1 MTKSSVSHGP
11 SVPASAVTPGAGWLA
26 HPQGVADDVAWRG
39 CYDTTIASDFTPIGN
54 RMRKFPT
61 APFLAGILLT
71 LLGGPQP
78 ASAQSPA
85 ARPVA
90 APVSRGGAACH
101 NGMTF
106 DRFLAD
112 LKQQAA
118 AAGVSQRALAEAS
131 PFLVYDQGIVNR
143 DRGQRVFGQVFTEF
157 ARNRASDGAAKN
169 AQARIRMHAAAFN
182 RAEKEYGVPPAVIA
196 AFWGLESSFGAELGN
211 LHTLPSLV
219 SLAYDCRRSERF
231 VGETIAALKIIDRG
245 DLTPEEMVGSWAG
258 ELGQTQFLPTH
269 YFTYAVDYDGDGRR
283 DLLHSAADVI
293 GSTANYIANGLKWRR
308 GEPWLQ
314 EVRVATSSNLAT
326 NFPWDQADLTI
337 RLPRSKWAQLGVTYP
352 DGRPLPNDDMPASLL
367 LPMGRTGPAF
377 LAYANFAAYTEWNN
391 SLIYSTTAGY
401 LATRIAG
408 APPMLRPSAPV
419 TQLPVNEL
427 RELQQLLVRAG
438 YDVGK
443 IDGVMGQ
450 QSRSAVKAMQ
460 MKFGLPADS
469 WPTAELLARMR
480 GPRAQ
485 PATATAAPPVR

>member
-1 MTKSSVSHGP
+1 
-11 SVPASAVTPGAGWLA
+11 
-26 HPQGVADDVAWRG
+26 
-39 CYDTTIASDFTPIGN
+39 
-54 RMRKFPT
+54 MRKFPT

-78 ASAQSPA
+78 SCAQSPA

-90 APVSRGGAACH
+90 APVSRTAAACH

-131 PFLVYDQGIVNR
+131 PYLVYDQGIVNR

-245 DLTPEEMVGSWAG
+245 DLTPDEMVGSWAG

-293 GSTANYIANGLKWRR
+293 GSTANYIASGLKWRR

-314 EVRVATSSNLAT
+314 EVRVSAAS

-337 RLPRSKWAQLGVTYP
+337 QLPRTKWTQLGVTYP
-352 DGRPLPNDDMPASLL
+352 DGKALPNDDLPASLL

-408 APPMLRPSAPV
+408 APPMLRPAAPV
-419 TQLPVNEL
+419 AQLPFNEL

-438 YDVGK
+438 FNVGK
-443 IDGVMGQ
+443 VDGVMGQ

-460 MKFGLPADS
+460 IKYGLPADS

-480 GPRAQ
+480 GVPRAQ
-485 PATATAAPPVR
+485 AVPQGATAVR